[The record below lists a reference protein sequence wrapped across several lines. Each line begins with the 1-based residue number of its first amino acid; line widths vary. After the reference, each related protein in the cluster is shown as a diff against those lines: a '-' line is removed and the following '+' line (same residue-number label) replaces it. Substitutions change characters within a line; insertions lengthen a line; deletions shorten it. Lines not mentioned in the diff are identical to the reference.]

1 MTLGRKNASS
11 IVISG
16 SSTINTRLHYV
27 DPEGK
32 DQYVD
37 VPTMSKTY
45 KDNSD
50 TMRDSDFNEKNIP
63 ASLIPKGYELV
74 LQNENGKAVAVKSII
89 DNGGKTWVTDAKDGS
104 AQFGKLVLYNFDGDT
119 VQFEL
124 TPKIDKA
131 TQTVNRTVH
140 FVSDGD
146 NPQKLANDVYE
157 TAKITE
163 LTNEV
168 TGEKQYSATIT
179 AGGVTTDAPVVVGQD
194 GQISISFPATTIPG
208 VNNYYVV
215 DSTKSEADAI
225 SPTFTFTKDGNLV
238 IKNTVK
244 YAPVKQELQ
253 VQVYDDDADDPSQ
266 ALDTT
271 KTGATVDF
279 IGNSETAFPTTDLQT
294 NLETL
299 KKYYEGMNYIVK
311 TLPVATGK
319 FDNTPNGSGS
329 DTQIQVLE
337 VHLTHGTVT
346 VTGNDPK
353 TPGKPINENDPDGVK
368 YPSDVSKD
376 NLVISSEV
384 IIHYEGAGEKTPKN
398 VIRTVDKTLTRTVT
412 IDKVTGKV
420 TNTSDWTGGK
430 EYENVNTPVVNG
442 YYVDKASASAGA
454 STVTPADANSG
465 RVHDGV
471 ITNETT
477 VIYHPMG
484 HIIPIDKSGNKIPG
498 AETPIFTNDTKD
510 PTKASTTNSPIIPGY
525 HLETPSDSAIT
536 PDEPGKD
543 RPVVYVADTQELKVQ
558 VFDLDGD
565 TPDEPLKTDKTGA
578 TVDFT
583 GDSFTNFPSDVATN
597 VDSLIKYYT
606 DRGYLIKTKPSDE
619 ELSGKFDG
627 DKTQTQYLKLQLVH
641 DKATVSGEDENTPA
655 PDTPINENDPDGV
668 KYPSDVSKDN
678 LVISSEV
685 IIHYEGAGEKTP
697 KNVIRTVDKT
707 LTRTVTIDKVTGKV
721 TNTSDWS
728 SNTTEYESVLTP
740 QIQGYTS
747 DKVQVDKVSITKDNA
762 GEAKNGKIT
771 YTFNVVYTPDKQQ
784 LILKVHDEDT
794 QSYLGDPVI
803 FDGYTDQEVGN
814 SPVDKLE
821 ELKKKYLDLGYEIVE
836 IPQLDKN
843 YDDTPNVGGEPDKE
857 PQVFVLKVKHRIVPV
872 TPDDPKTPDD
882 IIPDSN
888 QNYPGGLT
896 ETDLS
901 RTITRT
907 IIVHYPSGTN
917 QEIKQ
922 VVTYTRTATV
932 DAVTKE
938 VKYSAWTTKNSD
950 WPEQVAPTV
959 PGYTPDKDMIE
970 LTYVPADGKD
980 VTIEINY
987 TADPEPD
994 EPRTPAKPGEPITP
1008 VTPTKPTTPTKPVK
1022 PTKPSK
1028 PKKPA
1033 KQTKPEVVKPVKETK
1048 GKQLYGSAQAKVDS
1062 KAAQNVVDKTNRN
1075 NDKKL
1080 PQTNGES
1087 NWQLS
1092 LLGVGVLA
1100 LALLVLK
1107 KKRDDE

>member
-1 MTLGRKNASS
+1 
-11 IVISG
+11 
-16 SSTINTRLHYV
+16 
-27 DPEGK
+27 
-32 DQYVD
+32 
-37 VPTMSKTY
+37 
-45 KDNSD
+45 
-50 TMRDSDFNEKNIP
+50 
-63 ASLIPKGYELV
+63 
-74 LQNENGKAVAVKSII
+74 
-89 DNGGKTWVTDAKDGS
+89 
-104 AQFGKLVLYNFDGDT
+104 
-119 VQFEL
+119 
-124 TPKIDKA
+124 
-131 TQTVNRTVH
+131 
-140 FVSDGD
+140 
-146 NPQKLANDVYE
+146 
-157 TAKITE
+157 
-163 LTNEV
+163 
-168 TGEKQYSATIT
+168 
-179 AGGVTTDAPVVVGQD
+179 
-194 GQISISFPATTIPG
+194 
-208 VNNYYVV
+208 
-215 DSTKSEADAI
+215 
-225 SPTFTFTKDGNLV
+225 
-238 IKNTVK
+238 
-244 YAPVKQELQ
+244 
-253 VQVYDDDADDPSQ
+253 
-266 ALDTT
+266 
-271 KTGATVDF
+271 
-279 IGNSETAFPTTDLQT
+279 
-294 NLETL
+294 
-299 KKYYEGMNYIVK
+299 
-311 TLPVATGK
+311 
-319 FDNTPNGSGS
+319 
-329 DTQIQVLE
+329 
-337 VHLTHGTVT
+337 
-346 VTGNDPK
+346 
-353 TPGKPINENDPDGVK
+353 
-368 YPSDVSKD
+368 
-376 NLVISSEV
+376 
-384 IIHYEGAGEKTPKN
+384 
-398 VIRTVDKTLTRTVT
+398 
-412 IDKVTGKV
+412 
-420 TNTSDWTGGK
+420 
-430 EYENVNTPVVNG
+430 
-442 YYVDKASASAGA
+442 
-454 STVTPADANSG
+454 
-465 RVHDGV
+465 
-471 ITNETT
+471 
-477 VIYHPMG
+477 MG
-484 HIIPIDKSGNKIPG
+484 HIIPIDKSGNEIPG
-498 AETPIFTNDTKD
+498 AETPIFNNDPKD

-606 DRGYLIKTKPSDE
+606 DRGYLVKTKPSDE

-655 PDTPINENDPDGV
+655 PDTPINENDPDSV

-697 KNVIRTVDKT
+697 KDVIRTVDKT

-803 FDGYTDQEVGN
+803 FDGYSDQEVGN
-814 SPVDKLE
+814 SSVDKLE

-843 YDDTPNVGGEPDKE
+843 YDDTQNVGGEPDKE

-907 IIVHYPSGTN
+907 IVVNFPSGTS

-922 VVTYTRTATV
+922 VVTYTGTATV

-959 PGYTPDKDMIE
+959 PGYTPDKDKVD
-970 LTYVPADGKD
+970 LTCVPADGND
-980 VTIEINY
+980 VTVEINY
-987 TADPEPD
+987 TADPETDGPT
-994 EPRTPAKPGEPITP
+994 TPVKPGETITP
-1008 VTPTKPTTPTKPVK
+1008 VTPTKPDKPTKPVK
-1022 PTKPSK
+1022 PTEPSEPEKPAKPVKPTEPSEPEKPAKPVKPTEPSK
-1028 PKKPA
+1028 PEKPA

-1048 GKQLYGSAQAKVDS
+1048 GKQFYGSAQAKVDS
-1062 KAAQNVVDKTNRN
+1062 KAARNVVDKNKANGT

-1087 NWQLS
+1087 DWQLS

>member
-1 MTLGRKNASS
+1 M
-11 IVISG
+11 
-16 SSTINTRLHYV
+16 
-27 DPEGK
+27 
-32 DQYVD
+32 
-37 VPTMSKTY
+37 
-45 KDNSD
+45 
-50 TMRDSDFNEKNIP
+50 
-63 ASLIPKGYELV
+63 
-74 LQNENGKAVAVKSII
+74 
-89 DNGGKTWVTDAKDGS
+89 
-104 AQFGKLVLYNFDGDT
+104 
-119 VQFEL
+119 
-124 TPKIDKA
+124 
-131 TQTVNRTVH
+131 
-140 FVSDGD
+140 
-146 NPQKLANDVYE
+146 
-157 TAKITE
+157 
-163 LTNEV
+163 
-168 TGEKQYSATIT
+168 
-179 AGGVTTDAPVVVGQD
+179 
-194 GQISISFPATTIPG
+194 
-208 VNNYYVV
+208 
-215 DSTKSEADAI
+215 
-225 SPTFTFTKDGNLV
+225 
-238 IKNTVK
+238 
-244 YAPVKQELQ
+244 
-253 VQVYDDDADDPSQ
+253 
-266 ALDTT
+266 
-271 KTGATVDF
+271 
-279 IGNSETAFPTTDLQT
+279 
-294 NLETL
+294 
-299 KKYYEGMNYIVK
+299 
-311 TLPVATGK
+311 
-319 FDNTPNGSGS
+319 
-329 DTQIQVLE
+329 
-337 VHLTHGTVT
+337 
-346 VTGNDPK
+346 
-353 TPGKPINENDPDGVK
+353 
-368 YPSDVSKD
+368 
-376 NLVISSEV
+376 
-384 IIHYEGAGEKTPKN
+384 
-398 VIRTVDKTLTRTVT
+398 
-412 IDKVTGKV
+412 
-420 TNTSDWTGGK
+420 
-430 EYENVNTPVVNG
+430 
-442 YYVDKASASAGA
+442 
-454 STVTPADANSG
+454 
-465 RVHDGV
+465 
-471 ITNETT
+471 
-477 VIYHPMG
+477 
-484 HIIPIDKSGNKIPG
+484 
-498 AETPIFTNDTKD
+498 
-510 PTKASTTNSPIIPGY
+510 
-525 HLETPSDSAIT
+525 
-536 PDEPGKD
+536 
-543 RPVVYVADTQELKVQ
+543 KVQ

-606 DRGYLIKTKPSDE
+606 DRGYLVKTKPSDE

-641 DKATVSGEDENTPA
+641 GKVIVSGEDENTPV
-655 PDTPINENDPDGV
+655 PDTPINENDPNGV

-728 SNTTEYESVLTP
+728 SNTTEYHSVLIP

-762 GEAKNGKIT
+762 GEAKNGKII

-907 IIVHYPSGTN
+907 IVVNFPSGTS

-980 VTIEINY
+980 VTVEINY

-994 EPRTPAKPGEPITP
+994 EPATPVKPGEPITP
-1008 VTPTKPTTPTKPVK
+1008 VTPTKPTKPTTPTKLVKPTK

-1028 PKKPA
+1028 SKKPA

-1062 KAAQNVVDKTNRN
+1062 KAAQNVVDKNKANGT